1 MNGDKYSGLF
11 RKIVKE
17 KHGIDI
23 DFKKIEKRLKHLKE
37 GAALTYADLENI
49 ADDSCWPF
57 NKYWMW
63 PSKDQI
69 EEKLS
74 TTEGWFKTL
83 LEDSNYEEKCI
94 ADLDGI
100 FKNIALVSIILRFVF
115 PKRYAIYS
123 RPTLRI
129 LRTERG
135 ENDVEEY
142 LNYINDLRLLRQSF
156 GVPNTSDM
164 DMIVW
169 AIAQEEQE
177 PLREFKKLLAEQLPE
192 NLSPEELIFTLP
204 ERPSKIAEAYYRK
217 KAYRTSGMWAATAFE
232 KFLSDECKRLT
243 LRIPQKKKGR
253 IQTLIN
259 CLSSTDKYWY
269 KQKTMKDLKGLR
281 NKAVHESENFTKDDA
296 YNFLTTLT
304 FFRSKR
310 K

>member
-1 MNGDKYSGLF
+1 MNGDKYGGLF
-11 RKIVKE
+11 RKIIKE
-17 KHGIDI
+17 KHGINI

-37 GAALTYADLENI
+37 GTALTYADLENI

-74 TTEGWFKTL
+74 QTEGWFKTL

-100 FKNIALVSIILRFVF
+100 FKNIALVSIILRLVF

-169 AIAQEEQE
+169 AISQAKGEY
-177 PLREFKKLLAEQLPE
+177 LRDFKKMLSERLPK
-192 NLSPEELIFTLP
+192 NLTPNELINYQSGNLL
-204 ERPSKIAEAYYRK
+204 KIAEGFYEQK
-217 KAYRTSGMWAATAFE
+217 TFKISGYWAARAFE
-232 KFLSDECKRLT
+232 VFLRNECLIC
-243 LRIPQKKKGR
+243 LGNIPPRKNGE
-253 IQTLIN
+253 IETLIDSL
-259 CLSSTDKYWY
+259 CQVQHYSGKRETLHSLRK
-269 KQKTMKDLKGLR
+269 LR
-281 NKAVHESENFTKDDA
+281 NRVIHVGWK
-296 YNFLTTLT
+296 LCQ
-304 FFRSKR
+304 KR
-310 K
+310 RKEIY